1 MPTPATHCSQYT
13 RMCKIYIQVILAPFL
28 TGRAVTPTLT
38 GMWLLP
44 LSFRN
49 SMDCA
54 CIILHSSFDGN
65 FRRNSKGK
73 TAIWL
78 FFFFLLYFSKYESV
92 HTCAHVFHMYIC
104 TQVLIYNIYIYMYM
118 YTDVH
123 VFAISTLRRLN
134 LLSLRCSECYIIL
147 TALWLMQSM
156 STPAPYAMCFLSL

>member
-1 MPTPATHCSQYT
+1 MKCHCSQFVSDLELWNLCKCLSEMPTPATHCSQYT

-78 FFFFLLYFSKYESV
+78 FFFFYFIFLSMKVCIHVHMFFTCIYVHRYLYIIYIYI
-92 HTCAHVFHMYIC
+92 CIC
-104 TQVLIYNIYIYMYM
+104 TQMSMCLQ
-118 YTDVH
+118 
-123 VFAISTLRRLN
+123 
-134 LLSLRCSECYIIL
+134 SLH
-147 TALWLMQSM
+147 
-156 STPAPYAMCFLSL
+156 